1 MARALTNLLDNALLA
16 GGPVDVVRL
25 SVARRGDHVAI
36 GVVDH
41 GEGMTAEAARRALDP
56 FYTTRAN
63 GHGLGL
69 AIARQI
75 VEDVGG
81 RIVIESERDV
91 GTSVRIEL
99 PVASA

>member
-1 MARALTNLLDNALLA
+1 MVSIESSNGR
-16 GGPVDVVRL
+16 
-25 SVARRGDHVAI
+25 
-36 GVVDH
+36 
-41 GEGMTAEAARRALDP
+41 AEAARRALDP